1 MVQPADYGALRAF
14 AAVAETLSF
23 ARAAE
28 TLGVSS
34 SALSQTIRG
43 LEDRVGARLLNRT
56 TRSVSL
62 TEAGTN
68 LLHEARPAID
78 ALAAAFGR
86 ARHSEGR
93 PAGVVKIL
101 SFRIAADIFLLP
113 MLARFQQN
121 FPAVVLD
128 ITLDDAV
135 VDLVAAGFDAG
146 IRVGEVIERDMVA
159 VKLGDAIRQI
169 AVASPA
175 YIAECG
181 APDSPADLLHH
192 RCINWRWPGKTTL
205 YEWEFCENDRWFS
218 VAVDG
223 PLIVNSRAFAVQAAA
238 NGVGIAFVKDSD
250 AAGLIAEGTLVPLL
264 EQWSAPFEGFYLC
277 YPQQRHMAPAIRA
290 FIDALT
296 ASVKAGSQPL
306 AQ

>member
-1 MVQPADYGALRAF
+1 MVLPADYGALRAF
-14 AAVAETLSF
+14 TAVAETLSF

-62 TEAGTN
+62 TEAGTV
-68 LLHEARPAID
+68 LLQEARPAIE

-86 ARHSEGR
+86 ARHTDGS
-93 PAGVVKIL
+93 PAGIVKIHA
-101 SFRIAADIFLLP
+101 FRIAADIFLLP
-113 MLARFQQN
+113 MLARFQQD
-121 FPAVVLD
+121 FPDIVLD

-135 VDLVAAGFDAG
+135 IDLVAAGFDAG

-169 AVASPA
+169 AVASPG
-175 YIAECG
+175 YIAENG
-181 APDSPADLLHH
+181 RPESPADLLHH
-192 RCINWRWPGKTTL
+192 RCINWRWPGKNVI
-205 YEWEFCENDRWFS
+205 YDWEFCENDRWFS

-238 NGVGIAFVKDSD
+238 SGVGIAFVKDSD
-250 AAGLIAEGTLVPLL
+250 AAALIADGRLVPLL
-264 EQWSAPFEGFYLC
+264 EEWSAPFEGFYLC
-277 YPQQRHMAPAIRA
+277 YPQQRHMAPALRA
-290 FIDALT
+290 FVDAVT
-296 ASVKAGSQPL
+296 KATR
-306 AQ
+306 AQGA